1 MRTECMCVPTST
13 MICLYSG
20 STMLCSVLHQQGE
33 GHLVHLG
40 HIGQSGLLS
49 GANKRD
55 GEE

>member
-1 MRTECMCVPTST
+1 MYVCSYLHDDLSV
-13 MICLYSG
+13 LWQHDA
-20 STMLCSVLHQQGE
+20 LQSVLHQQGE
-33 GHLVHLG
+33 VHLVHLG